1 MRRRSI
7 SYLINADV
15 FQWKYSSDTGHRWI
29 SNPHNIHKLYISSIS
44 SSSRTAPSARSNFSS
59 SSRVKGSARSNSII
73 SSFEQGRPVR
83 CSTRTRLDST
93 RKPSLDIVTSA
104 VQSSSHAAL
113 AWTGVC
119 FALQILLNPIDE
131 SKANREG
138 IIYVTSRM
146 QWYWTLSELLF
157 EVNKPQVD
165 EKSFTQLQ
173 NELKNRIIDLYKTL
187 LSYQM
192 KSVLSYYRNRGLALL
207 GDIFRLDD

>member
-93 RKPSLDIVTSA
+93 RKPSLIIIQEVKAEIDRMCAPGRARLSA
-104 VQSSSHAAL
+104 G
-113 AWTGVC
+113 TGC
-119 FALQILLNPIDE
+119 IRPFTE
-131 SKANREG
+131 
-138 IIYVTSRM
+138 
-146 QWYWTLSELLF
+146 
-157 EVNKPQVD
+157 EV
-165 EKSFTQLQ
+165 F
-173 NELKNRIIDLYKTL
+173 
-187 LSYQM
+187 
-192 KSVLSYYRNRGLALL
+192 
-207 GDIFRLDD
+207 

>member
-93 RKPSLDIVTSA
+93 RKPSLSRHIA
-104 VQSSSHAAL
+104 GRLVQLRLEFNFVSLCTIS
-113 AWTGVC
+113 
-119 FALQILLNPIDE
+119 
-131 SKANREG
+131 SKASCCQCISDNTN
-138 IIYVTSRM
+138 VK
-146 QWYWTLSELLF
+146 F
-157 EVNKPQVD
+157 
-165 EKSFTQLQ
+165 
-173 NELKNRIIDLYKTL
+173 
-187 LSYQM
+187 
-192 KSVLSYYRNRGLALL
+192 
-207 GDIFRLDD
+207 